1 MDNGGHY
8 DDYTGHGIDKVEDSG
23 NVDFGDGANHR
34 IYDYE
39 HNPRRNSNNN
49 QESGKERDA
58 LDAGERNQ
66 QSDKDGSSRGDATWT
81 NRTGQTAKMVAAS
94 ISGNAFTFARNVRKN
109 GGLINTAKVVGPA
122 GMILIILAMCMSVF
136 FSSQSAML
144 AGVVSNLQSAFDPVE
159 IAAKV
164 RSRILIKGIMSGTN
178 TKGGVWS
185 KFSDYMKVKLSQAGV
200 DVRGEGDKD
209 SLYFKNEVGE
219 EVKVDAD
226 NLDSA
231 VATNTKIATDLDA
244 GMKTV
249 GSSVP
254 VAYGETG
261 TKVYKGRVGATRN
274 ELNQEDNNGKDF
286 DETKEKVDTNSQ
298 EALDKST
305 HKMSGDV
312 ESGRTEERDAVDD
325 DGNTLL
331 DDNNKP
337 IKEDYLES
345 GRTHTD
351 IDSPDDVEV
360 KVSDMVEEEVGK
372 GMDFSIVGTLVN
384 GGCQLYTVATTINS
398 MIKNMEMAQ
407 VAVMALRFLEAVQRM
422 QAGDGGF
429 DLVFD
434 VFAQYAAKIEKK
446 VLKFGEGEEVEV
458 EGSMMSSS
466 PMAAVFGGSKLTSED
481 PIVKSF
487 ITSPSQFRRIMST
500 IDGGTGYKACT
511 GARIAAG
518 VVDAVGDAVTLGGT
532 KLLGLLAGVALGTS
546 ISLIVGAVVDVLVP
560 KAVNAM
566 TRDFSSFMMGP
577 ESSAVLMWGSEIIMG
592 ELARH
597 VAMQPA
603 TPETLLAYNLA
614 KQEVIA
620 EQARIDRY
628 TLSPFDVSSE
638 HTFMGSLVRSFGKLS
653 FSTQSIMGKVAML
666 MSTAGKSLIS
676 LTPASHAYSLDTLIS
691 EGDCPEINYLNDDFK
706 YASAFCM
713 PKYVGD
719 FSTMGMNTEKMM
731 KRLEE
736 KGVFDNYDPVNNPN
750 PPIKKDN
757 ENFIAK
763 CDVEYA
769 NRGAELGY
777 PDPAIEA
784 NYSPGD
790 TGSVVGD
797 ALLGV
802 TPVIGG
808 AIDTINNIT
817 KAMNV
822 TRILGSYYTEDTE
835 ENHLCERYMLDQEL
849 GVAMGVYEKN
859 QAVAYMED
867 YRKEHP
873 LDNSMLGFIARRT
886 GQTKEQARA
895 VLAQMNAL
903 IFIANYEPEGLG
915 PLFYQEPKVELTIES
930 TENFTHVIGII
941 HINSF
946 VSDKKNQKITA

>member
-23 NVDFGDGANHR
+23 NVNFGDGANHR

-39 HNPRRNSNNN
+39 HNPRRNNNNNN
-49 QESGKERDA
+49 QESGKERDV

-94 ISGNAFTFARNVRKN
+94 MSGNAFTFARNVRKN
-109 GGLINTAKVVGPA
+109 GGLVNTAKVVGPA

-136 FSSQSAML
+136 FSGQSAML

-164 RSRILIKGIMSGTN
+164 RSRILIKGVMSGTN

-200 DVRGEGDKD
+200 EVRGEGDKD

-219 EVKVDAD
+219 DVKVDAD

-274 ELNQEDNNGKDF
+274 ELNEEDNEGKDF
-286 DETKEKVDTNSQ
+286 NETREKVDANSQ
-298 EALDKST
+298 DALDKST
-305 HKMSGDV
+305 HKMSGEV
-312 ESGRTEERDAVDD
+312 ENGKTEERDAVDEDGEVRYDD
-325 DGNTLL
+325 DGN
-331 DDNNKP
+331 P
-337 IKEDYLES
+337 IKEEYLES

-360 KVSDMVEEEVGK
+360 KISDMVEEEVGK
-372 GMDFSIVGTLVN
+372 GMDFSIVGTLAN

-429 DLVFD
+429 DLIAD
-434 VFAQYAAKIEKK
+434 VFADYATKSEKK
-446 VLKFGEGEEVEV
+446 ILKFGEGDEVEV

-500 IDGGTGYKACT
+500 IDGGAGYKACT
-511 GARIAAG
+511 GVKIAAG
-518 VVDAVGDAVTLGGT
+518 VIDAVGDAVTLGGT

-546 ISLIVGAVVDVLVP
+546 ISLIIGAVVDVLVP

-577 ESSAVLMWGSEIIMG
+577 ESSGVLMWGSEIIMG

-620 EQARIDRY
+620 ERARIDRY
-628 TLSPFDVSSE
+628 KLSPFDTSSE
-638 HTFMGSLVRSFGKLS
+638 YTFMGSLVRSFGKLS
-653 FSTQSIMGKVAML
+653 FSTQSVMGKVAML

-719 FSTMGMNTEKMM
+719 FSTMGMNTEAMM
-731 KRLEE
+731 KELSDR
-736 KGVFDNYDPVNNPN
+736 GVFDNYDPVNNPN
-750 PPIKKDN
+750 PPIKKDD
-757 ENFIAK
+757 NFIAN
-763 CDVEYA
+763 CNEEYA

-784 NYSPGD
+784 KYSPAN
-790 TGSVVGD
+790 TGSAVGD

-802 TPVIGG
+802 VPVVGG
-808 AIDTINNIT
+808 IIDTVNNVEI
-817 KAMNV
+817 AQNI
-822 TRILGSYYTEDTE
+822 TRILGSYYTEDTRD
-835 ENHLCERYMLDQEL
+835 NHLCERYMLDQEL

-915 PLFYQEPKVELTIES
+915 PLFYVEPKVELSIES
-930 TENFTHVIGII
+930 TENFMYVIGIVRNNALI
-941 HINSF
+941 
-946 VSDKKNQKITA
+946 SDKKNQKITA

>member
-8 DDYTGHGIDKVEDSG
+8 GDYTGHGIDKVEDSG
-23 NVDFGDGANHR
+23 SVDFGDGANHR
-34 IYDYE
+34 IYNYE
-39 HNPRRNSNNN
+39 HNPQRNNNNN

-58 LDAGERNQ
+58 LDVGERNQ

-94 ISGNAFTFARNVRKN
+94 VSGNAFTFARNVRKN
-109 GGLINTAKVVGPA
+109 GGLINTAKAVGPA

-178 TKGGVWS
+178 AKGGVWS

-200 DVRGEGDKD
+200 EVRGEGDKD
-209 SLYFKNEVGE
+209 SLFFKNEVGE

-249 GSSVP
+249 ASSTP

-261 TKVYKGRVGATRN
+261 TKVYKGRVGSTRN
-274 ELNQEDNNGKDF
+274 ELNEEDNNGKDF
-286 DETKEKVDTNSQ
+286 NETKEKVDTNSQ

-305 HKMSGDV
+305 HKMSGEV
-312 ESGRTEERDAVDD
+312 ESGKTEERDATDEN
-325 DGNTLL
+325 GNVLL
-331 DDNNKP
+331 DDDDNP

-345 GRTHTD
+345 GRTRTD
-351 IDSPDDVEV
+351 IDSPDEVET
-360 KVSDMVEEEVGK
+360 KVGDMVEKEVGK

-434 VFAQYAAKIEKK
+434 VFAQYAAKTEKK
-446 VLKFGEGEEVEV
+446 VLKFGKSEEVEV

-511 GARIAAG
+511 GAKIAAG
-518 VVDAVGDAVTLGGT
+518 VVDAVGDLVTLGGT
-532 KLLGLLAGVALGTS
+532 KILGLLAGVTLGAS
-546 ISLIVGAVVDVLVP
+546 ISLIIGAVVDVFVP

-566 TRDFSSFMMGP
+566 TRDFFFFMMGP

-628 TLSPFDVSSE
+628 TLSPFDISSE

-653 FSTQSIMGKVAML
+653 FSTQSVMGKVAML

-719 FSTMGMNTEKMM
+719 FSTIGMSTEKMM
-731 KRLEE
+731 KELSDR
-736 KGVFDNYDPVNNPN
+736 GVFDNYDPVNNPN
-750 PPIKKDN
+750 PPIKKDD
-757 ENFIAK
+757 NFIAN
-763 CDVEYA
+763 CDEEYV

-777 PDPAIEA
+777 PDSAIEA
-784 NYSPGD
+784 KYSPGN
-790 TGSVVGD
+790 TGSAVGD

-802 TPVIGG
+802 VPVIGG
-808 AIDTINNIT
+808 IIDTVNNVEI
-817 KAMNV
+817 AQNI
-822 TRILGSYYTEDTE
+822 TRILGSYYTEDTRD
-835 ENHLCERYMLDQEL
+835 NHLCERYMLDQEL

-915 PLFYQEPKVELTIES
+915 PLFYAEPKVELSIES
-930 TENFTHVIGII
+930 TENFMYVIGII
-941 HINSF
+941 RNNALI
-946 VSDKKNQKITA
+946 SDKKNQKITA

>member
-1 MDNGGHY
+1 MDDGGHY
-8 DDYTGHGIDKVEDSG
+8 SDYTGHGIDKVEDSG

-34 IYDYE
+34 IYNYE
-39 HNPRRNSNNN
+39 HNPRRNDNNN

-66 QSDKDGSSRGDATWT
+66 QSDKDVSSRNGATWT

-94 ISGNAFTFARNVRKN
+94 VSGNAFTFIRNIRKN
-109 GGLINTAKVVGPA
+109 GGLINTAKVVGPV
-122 GMILIILAMCMSVF
+122 GMILIVLAMCMSVF
-136 FSSQSAML
+136 FSGQSAML

-159 IAAKV
+159 IASKV

-226 NLDSA
+226 NMDSV
-231 VATNTKIATDLDA
+231 VATNTKIAADLDA

-249 GSSVP
+249 GSSMP

-274 ELNQEDNNGKDF
+274 ELNQEDNTGKDF
-286 DETKEKVDTNSQ
+286 DETKGKVDTNSQ

-305 HKMSGDV
+305 HKMSGEV
-312 ESGRTEERDAVDD
+312 ESGKTEERDATDEN
-325 DGNTLL
+325 GNVLL
-331 DDNNKP
+331 DDDDNP

-345 GRTHTD
+345 GRTRTD
-351 IDSPDDVEV
+351 IDSPDEVET
-360 KVSDMVEEEVGK
+360 KIGDMVDKEVGK
-372 GMDFSIVGTLVN
+372 GVDFSIVGTLIN

-429 DLVFD
+429 DLIAD
-434 VFAQYAAKIEKK
+434 VYADYAAKSEKK
-446 VLKFGEGEEVEV
+446 ILKLSKSEEVEV

-500 IDGGTGYKACT
+500 IDGGAGYKACT
-511 GARIAAG
+511 GAKIAAG
-518 VVDAVGDAVTLGGT
+518 VVDAVGDVVTLGGT
-532 KLLGLLAGVALGTS
+532 KILGLLAGVTLGAS

-577 ESSAVLMWGSEIIMG
+577 ESSGVLMWGSEIIMG

-628 TLSPFDVSSE
+628 TLSPFDISSE

-653 FSTQSIMGKVAML
+653 FSTQSVMGKVAML

-719 FSTMGMNTEKMM
+719 FSTMGMSTEKMM
-731 KRLEE
+731 KELSDR
-736 KGVFDNYDPVNNPN
+736 GVFDDYDPVNNPN

-757 ENFIAK
+757 NFIAN
-763 CDVEYA
+763 CDEEYV

-777 PDPAIEA
+777 PDSAIEA
-784 NYSPGD
+784 KYSPGN
-790 TGSVVGD
+790 TGSAAGD

-802 TPVIGG
+802 VPVIGG
-808 AIDTINNIT
+808 IIDTVNNVEI
-817 KAMNV
+817 AQNI
-822 TRILGSYYTEDTE
+822 TRILGSYYTEDTRD
-835 ENHLCERYMLDQEL
+835 NHLCERYMLDQEL

-915 PLFYQEPKVELTIES
+915 PLFYVEPKVELSIES
-930 TENFTHVIGII
+930 TENLIHVVGIVRNNALI
-941 HINSF
+941 
-946 VSDKKNQKITA
+946 SDKKNQKITA